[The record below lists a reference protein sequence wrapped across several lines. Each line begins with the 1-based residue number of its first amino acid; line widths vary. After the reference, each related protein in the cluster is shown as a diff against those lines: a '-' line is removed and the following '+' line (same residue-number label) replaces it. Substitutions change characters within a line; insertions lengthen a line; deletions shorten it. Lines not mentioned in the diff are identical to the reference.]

1 MTESPPPPP
10 FAPNRR
16 TPDAD
21 ETELDG
27 MPDPDDA
34 PAANPN
40 EENGDLTKDALGAR
54 VVRQTTSY
62 AMFRTLASL
71 STLVS
76 YALLVRI
83 LDRRD
88 IGVFEIGMAYVG
100 FGFVLGEGGLG
111 AALVRKKEHVTNHE
125 YRVVLTTVLCA
136 ASLLALIYLAL
147 SSIIGRANH
156 FTDKE
161 LWVLRVLA
169 PILVLRA
176 FPVIPKA
183 RMQREMRFDHFGLVE
198 LSATLARNSTAVI
211 AAFIWGGSWA
221 LVAAAVSQALVGTVT
236 AYWLSPGWVGLGF
249 QLHTFK
255 RLISYGSKVQGTYF
269 LHYLRENV
277 AVALLGP
284 SLGPS
289 SVAMYRFAYT
299 YARIPSDAIG
309 GLSRV
314 HFRMYAMCEPHSV
327 GLASAITTALRGSI
341 LLGAL
346 ILGVIA
352 SGAIWSVPLIYSDK
366 WLPALPIVWSLVPH
380 VLADI
385 GMSQMT
391 AMAQGQGKPGT
402 ALWFY
407 IVWSVATWVVCG
419 MTLLFGEHALDW
431 IGWGQ
436 SLGTVGAA
444 IFALRWVDRQ
454 ASAPVGRALIRP
466 LIVVTGGA
474 FAAYA
479 VNQLFIITSFL
490 NALAGV
496 GTFLSVTALLGFL
509 IDREAM
515 TRDLRGAITSFR
527 GRKTKQ
533 ATS

>member
-1 MTESPPPPP
+1 MTEPPRPSSGEPLGKVPDPPP
-10 FAPNRR
+10 
-16 TPDAD
+16 AD
-21 ETELDG
+21 G
-27 MPDPDDA
+27 G
-34 PAANPN
+34 
-40 EENGDLTKDALGAR
+40 GDLTQDALGAR

-62 AMFRTLASL
+62 ALFRTLASL
-71 STLVS
+71 STLVA

-111 AALVRKKEHVTNHE
+111 AALVRKKDQVTNHE

-136 ASLLALIYLAL
+136 ASLLALVYLAL
-147 SSIIGRANH
+147 SSAIGRANH
-156 FTDKE
+156 FTDNE
-161 LWVLRVLA
+161 IWVLRILA

-183 RMQREMRFDHFGLVE
+183 RMQREMRFDQFGLVE
-198 LSATLARNSTAVI
+198 LSATLARNITAVA

-221 LVAAAVSQALVGTVT
+221 LVMAAIAQALVGTVT

-249 QLHTFK
+249 QMHTFK

-284 SLGPS
+284 ALGPS
-289 SVAMYRFAYT
+289 SVAMYRFAHT

-314 HFRMYAMCEPHSV
+314 HFRMYAMCEPHSA

-352 SGAIWSVPLIYSDK
+352 SAAIWTIPLIYSDK

-391 AMAQGQGKPGT
+391 AMAQGQGKPGK

-419 MTLLFGEHALDW
+419 MTLFFGEHALDW

-444 IFALRWVDRQ
+444 VFALRWVDKQ
-454 ASAPVGRALIRP
+454 ASAPVGQALIRP
-466 LIVVTGGA
+466 LLVVTGGA
-474 FAAYA
+474 LAAYF
-479 VNQLFIITSFL
+479 VNQALTTGSFL
-490 NALAGV
+490 RALCGV
-496 GTFLSVTALLGFL
+496 VTFLAVTALLGFL
-509 IDREAM
+509 IDREALIC
-515 TRDLRGAITSFR
+515 DLRGAINSFR
-527 GRKTKQ
+527 NRKKKKTP
-533 ATS
+533 S